1 MAPTAAKQGA
11 ALKTSLSVASF
22 PRNNAG
28 MAAVDFLLLVDAPS
42 EVELTTLG
50 QTGFL
55 LALLLTLLLFLG
67 ALVLAL
73 FFLLRC

>member
-1 MAPTAAKQGA
+1 
-11 ALKTSLSVASF
+11 
-22 PRNNAG
+22 